1 MKNDKAGTVEM
12 ASLLEKGM
20 LADCRLPLFIGR
32 TPDGENV
39 VDDFAKLPHLIVGGA
54 TGQGKSCCLHTIIF
68 GLVATHSP
76 EDVRLILADPKR
88 VEFAQY
94 ANLPHLGVPVIVE
107 TRSFTY
113 VLRWLLVEMERR
125 LKMLAA
131 VDCSDIHQYNAS
143 GRGRMPSIVVVV
155 DEFAD
160 CMAEAAKEVVPPI
173 SRLTSLARAAGIH
186 LILSTSRPDRTVL
199 PGELVAGFPG
209 RIAFRLAGADDSRT
223 ILGEGGAEKLAG
235 RGDALY
241 RRGDG
246 QLIHL
251 QGAYVGEAEQRRIVA
266 QAMEQY
272 GTFAPLFDFP
282 KTVQASD
289 QTAVRGGDDPEHLFE
304 VALKV
309 LKETG
314 RASTAHFQR
323 RLGIGYNHASRLL
336 DLLEA
341 RGIIGPQKGPG
352 SREILVDLK

>member
-1 MKNDKAGTVEM
+1 MENDKAGTIEM

-20 LADCRLPLFIGR
+20 SVDCRLPLFIGR
-32 TPDGENV
+32 TSDGANI
-39 VDDFAKLPHLIVGGA
+39 VDDFATLPHLIVGGA
-54 TGQGKSCCLHTIIF
+54 TGQGKSCFLHTIIC
-68 GLVATHSP
+68 GLVTTHPP
-76 EDVRLILADPKR
+76 EDVRLILADLKR

-107 TRSFTY
+107 TRPFIS

-125 LKMLAA
+125 LKILAA
-131 VDCSDIHQYNAS
+131 VECSDIHQYNAKGS
-143 GRGRMPSIVVVV
+143 GKIPSIVVVV

-186 LILSTSRPDRTVL
+186 LILSTSRPDHTVL
-199 PGELVAGFPG
+199 PEELVAGFPG
-209 RIAFRLAGADDSRT
+209 RIAFRLAAVDDSCA

-235 RGDALY
+235 CGDALY

-246 QLIHL
+246 QLIPL
-251 QGAYVGEAEQRRIVA
+251 QGAYVGEEEQRRIVA
-266 QAMEQY
+266 QAVERY
-272 GTFAPLFDFP
+272 GTFAPLLDLP
-282 KTVQASD
+282 KTVQSSE
-289 QTAVRGGDDPEHLFE
+289 QTMVRGGDDPEHLFE

-341 RGIIGPQKGPG
+341 RGVIGPQKGIG
-352 SREILVDLK
+352 SREILVELK